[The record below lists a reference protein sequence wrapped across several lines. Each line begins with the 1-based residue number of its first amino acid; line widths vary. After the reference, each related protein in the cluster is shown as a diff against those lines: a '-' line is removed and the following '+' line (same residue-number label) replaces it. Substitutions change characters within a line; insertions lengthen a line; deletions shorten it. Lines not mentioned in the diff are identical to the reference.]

1 MVFLR
6 EKDFQAYLDDVLF
19 KSGKWNSAFKW
30 PAQELGWHRIRIQ
43 VFYSQSK
50 GHFIYISSDL
60 KKFGTAGRDWDQAL
74 AIQQGQAAWED
85 TNCHRQW
92 EVWEPKSEPS
102 RPPFRAGLL
111 PQVPPARCPL
121 VRDIGTGS
129 WQCASLKAQPWRS
142 DLTLH
147 WGKRSGETGQHMRP
161 LEKSDSGEPFEAWQ
175 SKAQS
180 AWKRYGAAKTNFCPT
195 FSSRTELLVLQNNN
209 SDWWIQCPRKSHMNT
224 ELGKVPLWC

>member
-6 EKDFQAYLDDVLF
+6 KKDFRAYLDHVLF

-30 PAQELGWHRIRIQ
+30 PAQGLGWHRFRTR

-50 GHFIYISSDL
+50 GHFIYVSCDL

-74 AIQQGQAAWED
+74 VIQQGQAARED

-92 EVWEPKSEPS
+92 EAWEPKLEPS
-102 RPPFRAGLL
+102 RTPFRAGLL
-111 PQVPPARCPL
+111 PQVPPARCRL

-129 WQCASLKAQPWRS
+129 WQYASLEAQPRRNG
-142 DLTLH
+142 LTIH
-147 WGKRSGETGQHMRP
+147 WGKRSGGSGQHTRP
-161 LEKSDSGEPFEAWQ
+161 LEKSDPGETVEAWQ

-180 AWKRYGAAKTNFCPT
+180 AWKQYGAAKTNFCPT
-195 FSSRTELLVLQNNN
+195 FSSRTEPISVT
-209 SDWWIQCPRKSHMNT
+209 K
-224 ELGKVPLWC
+224 